1 MLEYYDIYSK
11 RSGTINQLVD
21 ITQLIYTHSQPT
33 CITMLNYQK
42 QKLINL
48 FLLAPLILLPDLLL
62 LAWSEVVLDVE
73 GLPYLL
79 WCLALDHVC
88 HGLAGHVKKTLKTRR
103 IKL

>member
-11 RSGTINQLVD
+11 RSGTMNQLVD

-73 GLPYLL
+73 GLPDLF

-88 HGLAGHVKKTLKTRR
+88 HGLAGHVKKTLKIRR